1 MMDGLHDRSDNA
13 FPHAT
18 NPNRRLLIRS
28 MLGSSL
34 LMPGVLS
41 DLLAAE
47 GNRGSDDPTSP
58 RKPHNRPAAKSV
70 IFIYATG
77 GVSQVDTF
85 DPKPITNGRDGTGK
99 DKLMGNL
106 FGAARNPRCGTEVSH
121 LFPHL
126 RDVMDEICVIRS
138 MKASHFDHSEATLG
152 MHTGS
157 PTFARPSM
165 GSWVS
170 YGLGTFNQNLPSFI
184 VIAPHLPYGGTQVYA
199 SDFLPAVHQGTRV
212 FPGDDPI
219 PNLNSPGA
227 SRRLQ
232 GIESQLVR
240 SLNQKHFRERP
251 HDSALAARIKSFE
264 TAFQMQQAAP
274 EAFDIESEPEHV
286 RRLYGLDRKTKGP
299 GGDFGWQCLVA
310 RRLAERGVRFIELI
324 DTGSRP
330 NWDSHGDMNEH
341 KDLAYNVDQPTAA
354 LISDLRQRGM
364 LDDTIVLWATEF
376 GRTPTREGKNGR
388 GHHRDCFSV
397 WVAGGGFKGGHVHGV
412 TDEIG
417 KYTMENPVEVHDLH
431 ATVLHQLGMDHE
443 RLTFRHAG
451 RDFRLT
457 DVHGNIIKDIIG

>member
-1 MMDGLHDRSDNA
+1 M
-13 FPHAT
+13 
-18 NPNRRLLIRS
+18 IRS
-28 MLGSSL
+28 LFGGSL

-41 DLLAAE
+41 QLLAE
-47 GNRGSDDPTSP
+47 DNPTRS
-58 RKPHNRPAAKSV
+58 RLSHRPAPAKSV

-77 GVSQVDTF
+77 GVSHIDTF
-85 DPKPITNGRDGTGK
+85 DPKSTANGRDGSGK

-106 FGAARNPRCGTEVSH
+106 FGAKPNRECGTEVSDI
-121 LFPHL
+121 FPHL
-126 RDVMDEICVIRS
+126 REMMHEVCLIRS

-165 GSWVS
+165 GSWIS

-212 FPGDDPI
+212 IPGDNPI
-219 PNLNSPGA
+219 ANLRAPGQTE
-227 SRRLQ
+227 SLQ
-232 GIESQLVR
+232 TLEFDLVR
-240 SLNQKHFRERP
+240 SMNKLHLDSRE
-251 HDSALAARIKSFE
+251 HDTALAARIKSFE
-264 TAFQMQQAAP
+264 TAFQMQHSAP
-274 EAFDIESEPEHV
+274 EAFDLNDEPKHI
-286 RRLYGLDRKTKGP
+286 RNLYGIDRKVKGP
-299 GGDFGWQCLVA
+299 GADFAWQCLVA
-310 RRLAERGVRFIELI
+310 RRLVERGVRFIELI

-330 NWDSHGDMNEH
+330 NWDSHGEMNEH

-354 LISDLRQRGM
+354 LLADLKQRGM
-364 LDDTIVLWATEF
+364 LDETIVLWATEF
-376 GRTPTREGKNGR
+376 GRTPTKEGSNGR

-397 WVAGGGFKGGHVHGV
+397 WLAGGGFKPGHVHGV

-417 KYTMENPVEVHDLH
+417 KYTVEDPVEVHDLH
-431 ATVLHQLGMDHE
+431 ATILHQLGMDHE

-457 DVHGNIIKDIIG
+457 DVHGNILHSLIS